1 MLRSARLIIQYWAG
15 VEELAAPAETTCEA
29 KEPSTISGAGV
40 SALIARTCAERKARP
55 ISAWVLITGSF
66 AWIVGLL
73 IANLSH
79 ETLAWC
85 ATFLLLSG
93 ATIAWLYGKNNGST
107 LSLFKLGELRPI
119 ATSEGLAI
127 SFIAFSCLICTFM
140 SIYKFAPAV
149 PVVRRQVVDI
159 EFVSGSDAVDRHDI
173 LPGTKEKS
181 SEKKVSSNNLISSNG
196 RALSQQRLPSPA
208 HNGSEHVAKNGSST
222 SDSQQP
228 FVESERMF
236 VAQQPQINRTQAPSA
251 SRPIVAGKSPT
262 PDFTSPIST
271 RKPDANK
278 APPMVVVS
286 HSASFV
292 SPAPLLSMTPG
303 GSHWQT
309 QTVAPSGRSR
319 ASTTRSA
326 ATMEEVAPPEMLELT
341 DSQGETHSNE
351 LWQAGGHS
359 NGGTGSPSLLAT
371 YLKDLHRRIKRAWVP
386 PVGETRTAEI
396 LFRIKRTGHLTSI
409 KLMRSS
415 GNSESD
421 EAAMA
426 AIASC
431 SPFKS
436 LPDDYP
442 GDFLDLEY
450 TFNYTVDRLSEMP
463 GHQM

>member
-1 MLRSARLIIQYWAG
+1 MEDLT
-15 VEELAAPAETTCEA
+15 APVETTAAVQEL
-29 KEPSTISGAGV
+29 STISGAGV
-40 SALIARTCAERKARP
+40 SALIARRIAERKTKP
-55 ISAWVLITGSF
+55 ISGWVLITGSF
-66 AWIVGLL
+66 AWILGLL
-73 IANLSH
+73 VANLSH
-79 ETLAWC
+79 ETLPWC
-85 ATFLLLSG
+85 ATLLLVSG
-93 ATIAWLYGKNNGST
+93 ATIAWLYGKSSGNA
-107 LSLFKLGELRPI
+107 LHLFKLGESRPI
-119 ATSEGLAI
+119 ATAEGLAI
-127 SFIAFSCLICTFM
+127 SFMAFSCLLCTFM

-181 SEKKVSSNNLISSNG
+181 SEKKMSSNALASSHG
-196 RALSQQRLPSPA
+196 RALSQQRLPSQT
-208 HNGSEHVAKNGSST
+208 HNGSERVARNGSST
-222 SDSQQP
+222 TANQQVALDSN
-228 FVESERMF
+228 RMF
-236 VAQQPQINRTQAPSA
+236 VAQQPESNRSQSPSS
-251 SRPIVAGKSPT
+251 SRPTVTTKSAT
-262 PDFTSPIST
+262 PDSGTPISA
-271 RKPDANK
+271 RKPDEAK

-286 HSASFV
+286 HPASFL
-292 SPAPLLSMTPG
+292 SPAPLASMAPG

-309 QTVAPSGRSR
+309 QTVAPSRHSR
-319 ASTTRSA
+319 ASASRTA
-326 ATMEEVAPPEMLELT
+326 ATMEEVAPPEMVELT

-359 NGGTGSPSLLAT
+359 NGGTGSPSTLAT

-386 PVGETRTAEI
+386 PVGETHTAEI

-409 KLMRSS
+409 KLVRSS

-421 EAAMA
+421 ESAMA

-442 GDFLDLEY
+442 GEFLDLQY

-463 GHQM
+463 SHQM

>member
-1 MLRSARLIIQYWAG
+1 M
-15 VEELAAPAETTCEA
+15 EELTAPVETTCEA
-29 KEPSTISGAGV
+29 QEPSTISGAGV
-40 SALIARTCAERKARP
+40 SALILRTCAERKARP
-55 ISAWVLITGSF
+55 ISGWVLITGSF
-66 AWIVGLL
+66 AWILGLL
-73 IANLSH
+73 VANLSH

-85 ATFLLLSG
+85 TTFLLLSG

-127 SFIAFSCLICTFM
+127 SFVAFSCLICSFM

-159 EFVSGSDAVDRHDI
+159 EFVSGADAVDRHDI

-181 SEKKVSSNNLISSNG
+181 SEKKVSSNNLISSHG
-196 RALSQQRLPSPA
+196 RALSQQRLPSQA
-208 HNGSEHVAKNGSST
+208 HNDSDHVAKNGSST
-222 SDSQQP
+222 SVHQP
-228 FVESERMF
+228 TAVDNNRMF
-236 VAQQPQINRTQAPSA
+236 VAQQPQINRTQTISA
-251 SRPIVAGKSPT
+251 SRPLVAGKSPT
-262 PDFTSPIST
+262 PDLTAPISI
-271 RKPDANK
+271 RKPDASK

-292 SPAPLLSMTPG
+292 SPAPLLSMTAG

-309 QTVAPSGRSR
+309 QTVAPAGQSR
-319 ASTTRSA
+319 AATRRSAPIVHNA

-341 DSQGETHSNE
+341 DSQGETHANE

-386 PVGETRTAEI
+386 PADKTRTAEI

-450 TFNYTVDRLSEMP
+450 TFNYTADRLSEMP